1 MGVCALRRGLTAASK
16 PKQTFLACCDGSA
29 GLWRARGEPASA
41 PLGTSVSSA
50 PSAALSW
57 TGASSSADPHIEKPK
72 YLYGNEVIQYMTDG
86 DPGELWHEKIWNKPL
101 YTEEEEMFE
110 VVSEELQQASLKRRD
125 DKDLQGAYDGA
136 ASAKQKCE
144 DMIAAGIVILNT
156 ARELEHDAYL
166 DPIPEIDIVKA
177 LKVQCEWEMERP

>member
-1 MGVCALRRGLTAASK
+1 
-16 PKQTFLACCDGSA
+16 
-29 GLWRARGEPASA
+29 
-41 PLGTSVSSA
+41 
-50 PSAALSW
+50 
-57 TGASSSADPHIEKPK
+57 
-72 YLYGNEVIQYMTDG
+72 MTDG

-156 ARELEHDAYL
+156 SIESEHDAYL

-177 LKVQCEWEMERP
+177 LKVQCEWEMEKAMNRMSQLKEDEEDAADRADRADPPPGSAAARRLEEAYDAARDPLRASYRSFFPDDHIPDE